1 MVLLP
6 EPPWLS
12 VRLLG
17 EALMVKSGVVLGLKM
32 ISSTGCNSI
41 WLGAAPVCPW
51 GKSNIPTPVTC
62 TGMFAVWKLV
72 VALSI
77 ASNLERALVIEGKN
91 GLVDPTQE
99 GIGISVI
106 MVLPDASWSTM

>member
-1 MVLLP
+1 M
-6 EPPWLS
+6 
-12 VRLLG
+12 RLLG

-62 TGMFAVWKLV
+62 IGMFAVWKLV
-72 VALSI
+72 VACNM
-77 ASNLERALVIEGKN
+77 ASNLARALVIAGKN
-91 GLVDPTQE
+91 GLVDPTHD
-99 GIGISVI
+99 GMGISVI
-106 MVLPDASWSTM
+106 MVLPAAS